1 MSCTKKNWIYKLFEI
16 IIFWIL
22 KLELELFELELFPFL
37 IGELNALVKSCI
49 ILLILLLIWLWLIAY
64 EYLLSKQC

>member
-22 KLELELFELELFPFL
+22 KLELELYELELFPFL
-37 IGELNALVKSCI
+37 IRKLNAMSYEDLRETLNISLKYMSQI
-49 ILLILLLIWLWLIAY
+49 ILLII
-64 EYLLSKQC
+64 